1 MTATQS
7 SRSSVAR
14 RVAPDLPLPP
24 AVADLT
30 ASRPLFARL
39 SAELSAELDSVIARL
54 KSSEVKVTFGGRFKT
69 GKSSLIDAALGE
81 RLLPTGDLPETGVSC
96 HVRHGTR
103 RTAALV
109 GPSHREQMACD
120 TAALRKAV
128 TLRGSNERVEQL
140 GELKRVDIEL
150 PEFPGGPDAVWIDPP
165 GLFDVDAMTER
176 ARVALEAADVVVWVL
191 RSQQFLGEAEM
202 GEIAERVG
210 RRGWAGL
217 VFVENAYLRT
227 GHPDPWAEHMTEIAP
242 VNRDKL
248 RHHADDMGFPAPPA
262 VLSVSAEMVL
272 TRGPDAPGGRE
283 LLGLLKE
290 CGRANNPRVIAARYQ
305 WLHRILGEYEARL
318 SPVHAKLKKA
328 NDDTEKE
335 NAKAANTDLKRRA
348 ELTGEV
354 EDAVSEFVSGFES
367 SVTGSAAG
375 LAAAISTADYKT
387 DDTYDAQLKATV
399 QAEFARAADALF
411 ARLDDKLRRWGVG
424 PLSGKKR
431 QRLRENL
438 APTDCPVSAANTSG
452 KTGTGTAA
460 GAAAGAL
467 AGAAI
472 GSVVPVIGTGV
483 GAVIGGLGGAFFGN
497 KKQAEAK
504 LAADV
509 AKTKGDIGT
518 AAAATAASVTGKR
531 ADIRKAVKAAY
542 LKLLP
547 EPAEEMVDRGE
558 ELEYADAL
566 DRVRKAT
573 AVCERE
579 IDNATMSLTLEVS

>member
-1 MTATQS
+1 MTAAP

-24 AVADLT
+24 AVAALT
-30 ASRPLFARL
+30 DSRPLFARL
-39 SAELSAELDSVIARL
+39 SKDLADELDAVVARL
-54 KSSEVKVTFGGRFKT
+54 KASEVKVTFGGRFKT

-96 HVRHGTR
+96 HVRHGPT

-109 GPSHREQMACD
+109 GASHREQMACD

-140 GELKRVDIEL
+140 GELRRVDIEL
-150 PEFPGGPDAVWIDPP
+150 PEFPGGPDTVWIDPP
-165 GLFDVDAMTER
+165 GLFDVDAMTDR

-202 GEIAERVG
+202 EEIALRVG
-210 RRGWAGL
+210 RRGWAGV

-227 GHPDPWAEHMTEIAP
+227 GHPDPWAEHMAEIAP

-262 VLSVSAEMVL
+262 VLTVSAEMVL

-305 WLHRILGEYEARL
+305 WLHRILGEYEAAIEPELARL
-318 SPVHAKLKKA
+318 KTA
-328 NDDTEKE
+328 NDDTEKA
-335 NAKAANTDLKRRA
+335 NALAANTDLKRRA

-354 EDAVSEFVSGFES
+354 EDAVTEFVSGFES
-367 SVTGSAAG
+367 AVTGSAAG
-375 LAAAISTADYKT
+375 IAAAITTADYKT
-387 DDTYDAQLKATV
+387 DGTYDAQLNA
-399 QAEFARAADALF
+399 AMRLEFARASNALF
-411 ARLDDKLRRWGVG
+411 ARLDAKLRRWGES
-424 PLSGKKR
+424 PLSGKR
-431 QRLRENL
+431 REPLRDKL
-438 APTDCPVSAANTSG
+438 SPTYCSVSAANTSG
-452 KTGTGTAA
+452 QTGTGTAA

-472 GSVVPVIGTGV
+472 GSIVPIIGTGV
-483 GAVIGGLGGAFFGN
+483 GAVIGGFGGAFFGN

-509 AKTKGDIGT
+509 AKTKADIGT
-518 AAAATAASVTGKR
+518 AASVSAASVTGKR
-531 ADIRKAVKAAY
+531 ADLLKAVMAAY

-547 EPAEEMVDRGE
+547 EAAEELVDRQE

-566 DRVRKAT
+566 ARVRQAT
-573 AVCERE
+573 AVCVTL
-579 IDNATMSLTLEVS
+579 IDDATTSLALEVE